1 MHIGGPAG
9 DVAAVVA
16 DALQL
21 RDDLE
26 AGGDEAQI
34 ARGWGPQGEQVH
46 AEAVQLQLP
55 LVQAPV
61 QGHDLVGLGLGALGE
76 RLDGE
81 VDHLLG

>member
-1 MHIGGPAG
+1 M
-9 DVAAVVA
+9 
-16 DALQL
+16 L
-21 RDDLE
+21 
-26 AGGDEAQI
+26 
-34 ARGWGPQGEQVH
+34 GWGPQGEQVH

-81 VDHLLG
+81 VDHLLGEARHGQDAIAEIPQFLVELTHQPNLPVM